1 MYVHDLSVL
10 KIIQKI
16 WVMWSLQIDKFVDNW
31 FINLSSLLKD
41 EVYYLLI
48 DCMTYVSDQDEFFFY
63 DKCINIHDYIINK
76 IYRESWQMV
85 IPLSWLLQVTILWV
99 IDFKRIPH

>member
-10 KIIQKI
+10 KIVQKI

-31 FINLSSLLKD
+31 FINLSSSLKD

-48 DCMTYVSDQDEFFFY
+48 DCMTYVSDQDEFFFM
-63 DKCINIHDYIINK
+63 ISVL
-76 IYRESWQMV
+76 IYM
-85 IPLSWLLQVTILWV
+85 IT
-99 IDFKRIPH
+99 